1 MTFFYIYI
9 SKFNFTPC
17 RLHPTS
23 NGNSISESHRE
34 ERVREIEHGSFTPLV
49 FSTSGGMGPTTTTAY
64 KRLAALISEKHNQQ
78 YSTTLH
84 WMRCRLSLSL
94 IRSAI
99 MCLRGARSTYHHPT
113 FSGDS
118 MDVAC
123 SEGRIFTQD

>member
-1 MTFFYIYI
+1 MLTV
-9 SKFNFTPC
+9 NA
-17 RLHPTS
+17 
-23 NGNSISESHRE
+23 
-34 ERVREIEHGSFTPLV
+34 PLL
-49 FSTSGGMGPTTTTAY
+49 SLILPNIL
-64 KRLAALISEKHNQQ
+64 LAALISEKHNQQ

-84 WMRCRLSLSL
+84 WMRCCQSLSL

-123 SEGRIFTQD
+123 SEGRIFSRTEQL